1 MFLVFSDPLAVA
13 QFVSERL
20 VQLVQGKPQAI
31 LGLATGS
38 TMEPVYQRFCQDA
51 KAQALDVSKLI
62 SFNLDEYIGLSPEH
76 PQSYHHYMNKHLFS
90 HLDFAKQKTFLPEG
104 KAVDVEAHCQQ
115 YSQKIADYGGIDLQ
129 LLGVGGN
136 GHIGFNEPGTPFDS
150 RTHVVQLSEQTRLD
164 NGRFFDSVD
173 EVPTRAITMGML
185 DIMEAHEIVFIAT
198 GDNKAQ
204 VMADLY
210 ESDFNE
216 QMPASMLK
224 KHPNTLFVV
233 DKKAAAKLPVAAC
246 RFID

>member
-1 MFLVFSDPLAVA
+1 MFLVFKDPQAVA

-20 VQLVQGKPQAI
+20 VQLIKDKPQAI

-38 TMEPVYQRFCQDA
+38 TMEPVYRRFCQDA
-51 KAQALDVSKLI
+51 KAQALDVSKLT

-76 PQSYHHYMNKHLFS
+76 PQSYHHYMNKHLFD
-90 HLDFAKQKTFLPEG
+90 HLDFAKQKTFLPDGRPDE
-104 KAVDVEAHCQQ
+104 VEAHCQQ

-136 GHIGFNEPGTPFDS
+136 GHIGFNEPGTAFDS
-150 RTHVVQLSEQTRLD
+150 RTHVVELSLQTRID
-164 NGRFFDSVD
+164 NGRFFDSLD
-173 EVPTRAITMGML
+173 EVPTRAITMGMK
-185 DIMEAHEIVFIAT
+185 DIMEAHEILFIAT

-210 ESDFNE
+210 ESAYDE

-224 KHPNTLFVV
+224 KHPNTLFII
-233 DKKAAAKLPVAAC
+233 DEKAAVKLPATACQSAA
-246 RFID
+246 